1 MLDISAEMNLFYG
14 LQVNIF
20 QSYSET
26 HSSDKNAL
34 KLSKNA
40 QKGPRFCKKYP
51 VGSRFADRG
60 RRDAFGPR
68 RFSAEIFFG
77 CSPPCFSSVTTN
89 QRRKAKVV

>member
-14 LQVNIF
+14 LEVNIF

-40 QKGPRFCKKYP
+40 QKRPRFCKK
-51 VGSRFADRG
+51 
-60 RRDAFGPR
+60 
-68 RFSAEIFFG
+68 
-77 CSPPCFSSVTTN
+77 
-89 QRRKAKVV
+89 